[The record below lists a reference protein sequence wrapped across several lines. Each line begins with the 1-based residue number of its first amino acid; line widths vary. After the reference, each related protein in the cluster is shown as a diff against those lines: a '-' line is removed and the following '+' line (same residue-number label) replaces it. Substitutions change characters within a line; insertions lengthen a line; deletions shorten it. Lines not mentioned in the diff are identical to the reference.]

1 MRNAFARILQIVAAV
16 FTLLIAPSFA
26 IESRVFD
33 KDPDIWWHIRVGEWI
48 TQHHAVP
55 RFGIFSQHI
64 ERPWIAYSWV
74 FDVLVSDAHR
84 MVGLPGIPALLICLE
99 VLLSAVFLLAVLRIA
114 GTFWWAWWIASA
126 AIFGYFINP
135 LRPVLFTLLFFTL
148 ELLLI
153 FETERRK
160 DDKLLYWMAP
170 LFVLWANCHI
180 QFVYGIAVLG
190 LYLASRILPMIFERA
205 SRGGARPT
213 SAAMLLGIFG
223 LAVVG
228 SCIGPNWALPY
239 KVACKYIGQAFV
251 YQIVVEM
258 RAMDFRRPEHYVE
271 LLLLMAA
278 CFAIGRS
285 GGRDMFRPML
295 LIVTAI
301 VSFRSV
307 RDAWFVSM
315 AAAFVIAEAARDRS
329 KAPAAGRA
337 DHHQRL
343 WEPIGYAA
351 ATCVALA
358 LSFGFAIRH
367 DISTPALI
375 EDIDRVYPIRATE
388 FISDSHLQGPMYNSF
403 NWGGFLIFNL
413 RDQPVSIDP
422 RTDLYGDDSVRRA
435 TATVNAINWRSDPDL
450 LRANFVLVE
459 RSLPLASALAD
470 DKGYRLAYQDHLAM
484 VFVKQQPAQ

>member
-1 MRNAFARILQIVAAV
+1 MRNAFARILQFAAAA
-16 FTLLIAPSFA
+16 FTLLIAPLFA

-33 KDPDIWWHIRVGEWI
+33 QDPDIWWHIRVGDWI
-48 TQHHAVP
+48 TEHHAVP

-64 ERPWIAYSWV
+64 ERPWVAYSWL
-74 FDVLVSDAHR
+74 FDVLVSAAHK
-84 MVGLPGIPALLICLE
+84 MFGLPGIPGLLICLE
-99 VLLSAVFLLAVLRIA
+99 VLLSLVFLLAIVRIA
-114 GTFWWAWWIASA
+114 GSFWWAWWIASA
-126 AIFGYFINP
+126 AIFAYFVNP

-153 FETERRK
+153 FESERRR
-160 DDKLLYWMAP
+160 DDKLLYWMGP

-190 LYLASRILPMIFERA
+190 LYLATRILSLLVGRLRLDE
-205 SRGGARPT
+205 SPT
-213 SAAMLLGIFG
+213 ASAAKLIGFFGI
-223 LAVVG
+223 AVVG
-228 SCIGPNWALPY
+228 SCIGPNGWLPY
-239 KVACKYIGQAFV
+239 KVAFEYAGQTFV

-258 RAMDFRRPEHYVE
+258 HAMDFRRPEHFVE

-285 GGRDMFRPML
+285 GRRDLFRTML
-295 LIVTAI
+295 LIVAAI
-301 VSFRSV
+301 VSFRSM

-315 AAAFVIAEAARDRS
+315 AAAFVIAEAVRERESNATAEGASDR
-329 KAPAAGRA
+329 RI
-337 DHHQRL
+337 

-351 ATCVALA
+351 AVSVALA
-358 LSFGFAIRH
+358 LSFGFAIRR

-375 EDIDRVYPIRATE
+375 NDIDGVYPIRATE
-388 FISDSHLQGPMYNSF
+388 FVRESNLQGPMYNSF

-422 RTDLYGDDSVRRA
+422 RTDLYGDDGVRRSVA
-435 TATVNAINWRSDPDL
+435 TTDAINWQADPDL

-459 RSLPLASALAD
+459 RKFPLASALAND
-470 DKGYRLAYQDHLAM
+470 PGYRLVYQDHLAT
-484 VFVKQQPAQ
+484 VFVKQPHAP